1 MVGVSGIVVKR
12 YSTQFK
18 LLIINFKIDYYCFSQ
33 EPLRWR
39 NPFLFDLTRRRLLT
53 KTSVAVKA
61 GKRYVVVHQGL
72 HRGGSFLNRLLLC
85 DSIFQEMLDWLAS
98 WLAVL
103 AAAQ

>member
-1 MVGVSGIVVKR
+1 MA
-12 YSTQFK
+12 
-18 LLIINFKIDYYCFSQ
+18 D
-33 EPLRWR
+33 
-39 NPFLFDLTRRRLLT
+39 PFLFDLTRRRLLT

-103 AAAQ
+103 ATAQ